1 MLNFDIDILYMNINI
16 HNLLLHLSSTSH
28 FYFYLSIFRNF
39 PINCANLL
47 RIFKFVIVNQEVF
60 SEYCKYKCIYYIHRC
75 QHCRPLVGWC
85 GSVVHLCLTN
95 GLGTSLCILVLV
107 SIFSTEEDNEYDN
120 QNQLFLHLIG
130 LIANIPNPACISFSL
145 VHSLAQPEPAVKQEN
160 VPHCKCL
167 SIVYIF
173 PDLDV
178 SLLANTDCQQQCHS
192 NLMNGSQLKW
202 TFLWKCNNEERTKND
217 SVVPGAM
224 CSLSMQIMQ
233 HVCNALHSQTLLQQS
248 C

>member
-1 MLNFDIDILYMNINI
+1 MNINI

-47 RIFKFVIVNQEVF
+47 RIFKFEICRFSLNIV
-60 SEYCKYKCIYYIHRC
+60 CKYKCIYYIHRY
-75 QHCRPLVGWC
+75 QHCGPLVGWC

-95 GLGTSLCILVLV
+95 GLGTSLCIMVLV

-145 VHSLAQPEPAVKQEN
+145 VHSLA
-160 VPHCKCL
+160 
-167 SIVYIF
+167 
-173 PDLDV
+173 
-178 SLLANTDCQQQCHS
+178 
-192 NLMNGSQLKW
+192 
-202 TFLWKCNNEERTKND
+202 RT
-217 SVVPGAM
+217 S
-224 CSLSMQIMQ
+224 S
-233 HVCNALHSQTLLQQS
+233 
-248 C
+248 